1 MMKSFA
7 TTTKEVQN
15 GETLTDANQAFPTTS
30 IQIDDELDMFLENEE
45 IMYHSRSYMLSQQD
59 LISEEIASH
68 RKVYSKLLPK
78 KAVEKLLKP
87 LPDNIN
93 PLILSELVQF
103 ILAEWEKNFTPKY
116 EISPIKKP
124 VYV

>member
-7 TTTKEVQN
+7 ATTKEVHN
-15 GETLTDANQAFPTTS
+15 GETLTDTNQAFPPTS
-30 IQIDDELDMFLENEE
+30 SQIDDELDMFLENEE
-45 IMYHSRSYMLSQQD
+45 IMYYSRSYMLAQQD

-68 RKVYSKLLPK
+68 TKLYSKLLPK
-78 KAVEKLLKP
+78 KAVEKLLKS

-103 ILAEWEKNFTPKY
+103 ILAEWEKNFASKN
-116 EISPIKKP
+116 EIPQIKKP
-124 VYV
+124 VFT

>member
-7 TTTKEVQN
+7 ATTKEVHN
-15 GETLTDANQAFPTTS
+15 GETLTDTNQAFPTTS
-30 IQIDDELDMFLENEE
+30 SLIDDELDMFLENEE
-45 IMYHSRSYMLSQQD
+45 IMYYSRSYMLAQQD

-68 RKVYSKLLPK
+68 PKLYSKLLPK
-78 KAVEKLLKP
+78 KAVEKLLKS

-103 ILAEWEKNFTPKY
+103 ILVEWEKNFAPKY
-116 EISPIKKP
+116 EILQIKKP
-124 VYV
+124 IFI